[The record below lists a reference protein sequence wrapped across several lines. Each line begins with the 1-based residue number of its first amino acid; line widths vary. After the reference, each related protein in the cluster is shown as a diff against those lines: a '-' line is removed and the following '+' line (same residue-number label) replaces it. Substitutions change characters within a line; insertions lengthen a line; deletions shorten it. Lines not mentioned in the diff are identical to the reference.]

1 MERPSHS
8 SAPENQLLGSSTRT
22 SGVQV
27 EGPLKTTMSPGS
39 GSPNQYGTL
48 LTSTRSPVH
57 PGHPC
62 SVCSIDPEGMKKAC
76 TRKVF
81 TSSANTNAISSR
93 TGSSRSSEPFF
104 FGCSRRWRRLRRAG
118 RSSEEFS
125 ACSPVSISGV
135 PSSPSGTTSAG
146 PAGRSLLIAGQ
157 RTAGGG
163 PPESSRGWPRRG
175 GWGDGAAARDP
186 PPPLLVLCGLA
197 PPLAGDQRGGGGDP
211 PESGR
216 GWPGRGCWGNGASAR
231 DRLPLLLD
239 LGGLAAQLAEVVQL
253 RPADVTAGD
262 DLDLLDDRG
271 VHREGPL
278 DADAEAHLAHG
289 EGLPGATALPADHDA
304 LEDLD
309 AGAVALDHADVH
321 LDGVAGTER
330 GDVVAQR
337 IGVECVQGVHLSR
350 PVVLAVARTRCGQW
364 SSPAVRSGGLR
375 LSSERASAGADVCSS
390 SLLCHNFSRRCA
402 AAPSRGR

>member
-48 LTSTRSPVH
+48 LTSTRSPVQ
-57 PGHPC
+57 PGQPC
-62 SVCSIDPEGMKKAC
+62 SVCSIDPEGMKKAW

-81 TSSANTNAISSR
+81 TSSASTKAISSR

-104 FGCSRRWRRLRRAG
+104 FGSSRRRRRPRRAG
-118 RSSEEFS
+118 RSSAAGS
-125 ACSPVSISGV
+125 GCSPGSGSRR
-135 PSSPSGTTSAG
+135 SSPSGTTSAG
-146 PAGRSLLIAGQ
+146 PTGRSLLIADQ
-157 RTAGGG
+157 RTAG
-163 PPESSRGWPRRG
+163 W
-175 GWGDGAAARDP
+175 
-186 PPPLLVLCGLA
+186 
-197 PPLAGDQRGGGGDP
+197 DP

-216 GWPGRGCWGNGASAR
+216 VLRPQVWRADASAR

-253 RPADVTAGD
+253 GPADVTAGD

-278 DADAEAHLAHG
+278 DADAEADLAHG
-289 EGLPGATALPADHDA
+289 EGLARAAALTADHDA

-309 AGAVALDHADVH
+309 AGPVALDHADVH

-337 IGVECVQGVHLSR
+337 IGVECVQGVHLSS
-350 PVVLAVARTRCGQW
+350 PVVLAVARTRCGQRP
-364 SSPAVRSGGLR
+364 SRTVEFRGLR
-375 LSSERASAGADVCSS
+375 RFRACVGGRRRLQQLSTVPQLQSTMRGGPVQGPVNSSGSTAASSRGANSS
-390 SLLCHNFSRRCA
+390 SLAAISAAVHQRCGSS
-402 AAPSRGR
+402 PR

>member
-8 SAPENQLLGSSTRT
+8 SALENQLLGSSTRT

-39 GSPNQYGTL
+39 GSPNQYGNL
-48 LTSTRSPVH
+48 LTSTRSPVQ
-57 PGHPC
+57 PGQPC

-81 TSSANTNAISSR
+81 TSNASTKAISSR

-104 FGCSRRWRRLRRAG
+104 FGSSRRRRRGLRRAG
-118 RSSEEFS
+118 RSSARLS
-125 ACSPVSISGV
+125 ACSPVAGSGV

-146 PAGRSLLIAGQ
+146 PTGRSLLIADQ
-157 RTAGGG
+157 RTAG
-163 PPESSRGWPRRG
+163 W
-175 GWGDGAAARDP
+175 
-186 PPPLLVLCGLA
+186 
-197 PPLAGDQRGGGGDP
+197 DP

-216 GWPGRGCWGNGASAR
+216 VLRPQVWRADASAR

-239 LGGLAAQLAEVVQL
+239 LGGLAAQFAEVVQL
-253 RPADVTAGD
+253 GPADVTAGD

-278 DADAEAHLAHG
+278 DADAEADLAHG
-289 EGLPGATALPADHDA
+289 EGLAGAAALAADHDA

-309 AGAVALDHADVH
+309 ARAGALDDADVH
-321 LDGVAGTER
+321 LDGVAGTEL

-337 IGVECVQGVHLSR
+337 IGVECVQGVHLSS
-350 PVVLAVARTRCGQW
+350 PVVLAVARTRADSDRPGLW
-364 SSPAVRSGGLR
+364 TSGGR
-375 LSSERASAGADVCSS
+375 G
-390 SLLCHNFSRRCA
+390 SLFEHA
-402 AAPSRGR
+402 